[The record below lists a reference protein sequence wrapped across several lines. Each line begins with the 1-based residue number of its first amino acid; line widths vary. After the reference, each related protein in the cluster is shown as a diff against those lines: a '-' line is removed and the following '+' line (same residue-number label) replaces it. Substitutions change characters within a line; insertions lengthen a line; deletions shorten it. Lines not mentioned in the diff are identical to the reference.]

1 MKVFISTED
10 ADKGISDS
18 SGTLT
23 TSDWTTGSSTIA
35 DFVVPPLKTDSL
47 WNGDEADVTNS
58 FPARGKE
65 ITDLTGVDVT
75 TEKEREDVDFFSRVT
90 QDHLAVRKRYEITIN
105 KKMKANEFGILYDQA
120 DAGVDDTAIFQA
132 KEQTKP
138 GTGFRVF
145 LRVGPSTGSNETWYS
160 FRNGTF
166 ITHGLAPAPAAST
179 GESLTFAGNLY
190 DIKDVPETK
199 STAATEL

>member
-1 MKVFISTED
+1 M
-10 ADKGISDS
+10 
-18 SGTLT
+18 
-23 TSDWTTGSSTIA
+23 
-35 DFVVPPLKTDSL
+35 LKTDSE
-47 WNGDEADVTNS
+47 WNGDETDDTNS

-75 TEKEREDVDFFSRVT
+75 TEKEREDVDFFSRIT
-90 QDHLAVRKRYEITIN
+90 QDHLAVRKRYEVTIN
-105 KKMKANEFGILYDQA
+105 KKMKANEFAILYDQA
-120 DAGVDDTAIFQA
+120 DAGVDGSALFEA

-145 LRVGPSTGSNETWYS
+145 LRVGASTGSGQTWYT

-166 ITHGLAPAPAAST
+166 TTHGLAPAPAAST
-179 GESLTFAGNLY
+179 GESLTFMGNLY

-199 STAATEL
+199 STAASEL